1 MKLKKAKWN
10 HMMDVAFT
18 IPNSPHEKMEDV
30 PFADMLA
37 ALEERVA
44 YLRNNQSEVA
54 DAFGFSDTYQ
64 ESDLEE

>member
-1 MKLKKAKWN
+1 
-10 HMMDVAFT
+10 MMDVAFT